1 MLPADFIPLLGE
13 PRSGVGGLV
22 GWFGAVST
30 TGVFVIRILSGPALI
45 LSWIFAGLG
54 TYKSQDIGGA
64 VEAALRAGYR
74 HIDCASHYHNEHL
87 IGDAIHRV
95 LKEGVVK
102 REDLFVTSKL
112 W

>member
-1 MLPADFIPLLGE
+1 M
-13 PRSGVGGLV
+13 
-22 GWFGAVST
+22 
-30 TGVFVIRILSGPALI
+30 I